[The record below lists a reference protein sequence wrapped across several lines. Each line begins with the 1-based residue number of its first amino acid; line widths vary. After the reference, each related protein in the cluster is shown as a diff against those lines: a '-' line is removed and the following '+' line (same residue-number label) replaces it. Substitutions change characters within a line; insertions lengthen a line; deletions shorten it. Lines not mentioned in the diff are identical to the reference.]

1 MTGRCGPE
9 PRRQRLAYHQVAPY
23 NNKNHAQWMIT
34 MKLLQKTAS
43 AILVSSLIAGTASA
57 QVSDDEIR
65 IGYLADMSG
74 TYRDLAGPGGL
85 EALKMAVEDFGGSV
99 DGKKIVIFNA
109 DDLNKPDVGANTVR
123 QWVDERNVDMV
134 TGLVASSV
142 VLAASKVVEQADKLA
157 LISGAASSSL
167 TNEHCSP
174 NHIHWTYDTYAL
186 ANGTA
191 KALME
196 SGGKSWYLLTADY
209 AFGHSLASDIGRVV
223 KAGGGSVLGEV
234 RHPFPSSDF
243 SSYVLQAQGS
253 GAEVIAL
260 ANAGSDTVNALKTA
274 SQFGVAQAGQKLA
287 GMVVFLNDIHAMG
300 LDVTQG
306 LMLTTGWYWDMNDE
320 TRAWAQ
326 RYYERFKRMPGM
338 SQAGIY
344 SATMHYLNAIKA
356 TGSDDAK
363 TVRAQ
368 MAATPVNDML
378 AKGGKIREDGR
389 MVHDMYLAQVKTPA
403 ESKGEWDLYRIVSTI
418 PGEQAYRPLAESQCR
433 LVTGKVAQH

>member
-1 MTGRCGPE
+1 MPQPARPCALPVRAAVGP
-9 PRRQRLAYHQVAPY
+9 H
-23 NNKNHAQWMIT
+23 NNNNHGKVGEH
-34 MKLLQKTAS
+34 MKEFQKTAT
-43 AILVSSLIAGTASA
+43 AILVSSLIAGTAQA

-85 EALKMAVEDFGGSV
+85 EALKMAVEDFGGTV

-134 TGLVASSV
+134 TGLMATSV

-157 LISGAASSSL
+157 LISGAASSGL
-167 TNEHCSP
+167 TNEYCSP

-191 KALME
+191 KAVLAG
-196 SGGKSWYLLTADY
+196 GGKSWYMLTADY
-209 AFGHSLASDIGRVV
+209 AFGHSMEADISKVV
-223 KAGGGSVLGEV
+223 KEGGGSVLGSV
-234 RHPFPSSDF
+234 RHPFPSNDF

-253 GAEVIAL
+253 GADVIAL
-260 ANAGSDTVNALKTA
+260 ANAGADTVNALKTA
-274 SQFGVAQAGQKLA
+274 SQFGVTQAGQKLA

-320 TRAWAQ
+320 TRAWAK
-326 RYYERFKRMPGM
+326 RYQARVGSMPTM
-338 SQAGIY
+338 AQAGVY
-344 SATMHYLNAIKA
+344 SATLHYLNAVKA
-356 TGSDDAK
+356 TGSDATK

-368 MAATPVNDML
+368 MAATPVNDMF
-378 AKGGKIREDGR
+378 AKNGQIRADGR

-418 PGEQAYRPLAESQCR
+418 PGEQAYRPLAESQCK
-433 LVTGKVAQH
+433 LVTKVANN